1 MKKYKFF
8 WMISLSS
15 LFFILLCSGAWANSW
30 DDLVRFYDL
39 DKRMTYE
46 AHILRQKLL
55 QEACN
60 ISSEELWRSLRQ
72 NLTPR
77 QKAAK
82 SLLLIERLCSGN
94 LQNWEEV
101 EGFWY
106 PGLMPKPLALI
117 EGFYFS
123 LWSLSELPD
132 EASPWLAFTL
142 IKDLRSSSRGKL
154 YFLEMAPHEYGVILK
169 QLKARGV
176 PLPDNWFDFEERGSL
191 PLIRSFRGRIGYDS
205 VLLKNMVFLN
215 NAGQPSSNGYYA
227 WDRDRGYVYQV
238 STSSRRRIFIIWD

>member
-77 QKAAK
+77 QKAAN

-106 PGLMPKPLALI
+106 PGLPGVLGPDHPPRPPA
-117 EGFYFS
+117 GPQRYQPGQAVS
-123 LWSLSELPD
+123 L
-132 EASPWLAFTL
+132 
-142 IKDLRSSSRGKL
+142 
-154 YFLEMAPHEYGVILK
+154 H
-169 QLKARGV
+169 
-176 PLPDNWFDFEERGSL
+176 
-191 PLIRSFRGRIGYDS
+191 
-205 VLLKNMVFLN
+205 
-215 NAGQPSSNGYYA
+215 
-227 WDRDRGYVYQV
+227 
-238 STSSRRRIFIIWD
+238 